1 MELSRWSFLDF
12 IFILIVL
19 VSTGLALTKGLM
31 REIISL
37 VALLGGLLL
46 AAFFYP
52 STGDWFAEFT
62 RTRAIADL
70 LGFLFIFVGVLLLGA
85 ITAFLVN
92 RFVKMASLQ
101 WMDRLLGACFG
112 FVRGWAIAS
121 ILALALIAFP
131 VREGLVARSYL
142 APFLLAGARAAV
154 LIVPQSLKD
163 KFEEQYR
170 KVLHSW
176 NQNRSAL

>member
-1 MELSRWSFLDF
+1 MELGRWSFLDF
-12 IFILIVL
+12 VFILIVL
-19 VSTGLALTKGLM
+19 LSTGLALTKGLV

-37 VALLGGLLL
+37 LALVGGLLM

-52 STGDWFAEFT
+52 SAGNWFAEFT

-70 LGFLFIFVGVLLLGA
+70 LGFSLIFIGVLCIGA
-85 ITAFLVN
+85 IAAFLVN
-92 RFVKMASLQ
+92 RFVKMAALK

-121 ILALALIAFP
+121 IMALALIAFP
-131 VREGLVARSYL
+131 VREGLIARSYL

-154 LIVPQSLKD
+154 LIAPQSLKD
-163 KFEEQYR
+163 RFEEQYQ

-176 NQNRSAL
+176 NEHRSAL